1 MRHTRSFRWSVFAA
15 AVVGAG
21 LLAWPAAGA
30 AQTVVGDA
38 KAVQA
43 TTFGLIGG
51 TTTVLADT
59 GWLSGPSDVL
69 DASLIT
75 GDVPSLLSGEVLDAV
90 TIGWPDQVVS
100 QANLASLGLSVA
112 GIPISAD
119 FVMATTTAPLGAAAT
134 GSSLIE
140 NLSIN
145 GVPIDVTGEP
155 NQTIS
160 IPGGQV
166 VLNEQTASPSG
177 TTVNALHAVVSGV
190 ADVVVASATA
200 GIQ

>member
-100 QANLASLGLSVA
+100 QANLASLGLTVA

-119 FVMATTTAPLGAAAT
+119 FVMATGTPLIARLSMTELPLLPPPRTDCALAST
-134 GSSLIE
+134 ESAEMPVPAITKNVQRAERKEPPSS
-140 NLSIN
+140 SA
-145 GVPIDVTGEP
+145 
-155 NQTIS
+155 
-160 IPGGQV
+160 GQV
-166 VLNEQTASPSG
+166 ASVWVKS
-177 TTVNALHAVVSGV
+177 
-190 ADVVVASATA
+190 ASSRSV
-200 GIQ
+200 

>member
-75 GDVPSLLSGEVLDAV
+75 GDVPSLLSGEVLD
-90 TIGWPDQVVS
+90 
-100 QANLASLGLSVA
+100 GLTVA

-119 FVMATTTAPLGAAAT
+119 FVMATATAPLGAAAT